1 MKLLSASLT
10 ISAAILFLSCN
21 NQAAT
26 EETKTADTTATTA
39 AAPAVAKPE
48 FVPFKVVVI
57 QHKVKNFEKAE
68 SGYFKSDS
76 IRKVY
81 GMTNIVLGRDS
92 KDSNTVF
99 VMDKIEDVDKA
110 KAFFNLPAVVDA
122 MKRSGVSRAPGY
134 TYAEMVRGT
143 DAPITSGMHLSVS
156 HHVKD
161 YNTWLKAFDAE
172 GASTRSANGLVD
184 QGIARNLYDSNTVSV
199 LFAVTD
205 IEKAKAR
212 VKSPELKK
220 IMTDA
225 GVDGTPAIR
234 WYNQVK

>member
-1 MKLLSASLT
+1 MKLLTATLT

-39 AAPAVAKPE
+39 AEPAVTKPE
-48 FVPFKVVVI
+48 FKPFKVVVI

-68 SGYFKSDS
+68 TGYFKSDS
-76 IRKVY
+76 ARKVY
-81 GMTNIVLGRDS
+81 GITSFVLGRDL

-110 KAFFNLPAVVDA
+110 KSFFNQPGVVEA
-122 MKRSGVSRAPGY
+122 MKKAGVSRAPGY

-143 DAPITSGMHLSVS
+143 DSPIDSGSHVSVT

-161 YNTWLKAFDAE
+161 YNAWLKAFDAE
-172 GASTRSANGLVD
+172 GAATRAANGLVD
-184 QGIARNLYDSNTVSV
+184 QGIARNLYDSNTISI
-199 LFAVTD
+199 LFAVSD
-205 IEKAKAR
+205 MAKAKAR
-212 VKSPELKK
+212 IASPELKK

-234 WYNQVK
+234 WFREVR